1 MNPSM
6 RIRSILLV
14 ILIPGMLCGLNSTSM
29 AEPGT
34 GQSNESRCQRG
45 SDRACRS
52 VGMEAQKAG
61 DYEKA
66 YDYLKITCENHPP
79 RGALFP
85 CSNYF
90 VVAKKLNR
98 LDTAPSKLEAQCG
111 DGDKFICYHLA
122 KAYLA
127 LELRQD
133 AHRILEPLCN
143 ENFTLPFKAAF
154 GPCMDLGRSL
164 EAVGNL
170 EAAAYIFKLDCDRAT
185 NTSNMS
191 CSIYKHLENKI
202 NPKVEEKREP
212 IIAAFLL
219 VLAMPIVSLVLFV
232 MNGRVNLKI
241 VQWVIPVMI
250 ILSWAVWESGVGS
263 YDIRIDLLLILP
275 AVGAVILM
283 AILARRK
290 LKKTEE
296 A

>member
-1 MNPSM
+1 M
-6 RIRSILLV
+6 V
-14 ILIPGMLCGLNSTSM
+14 ILITGIFWGLTSTAM
-29 AEPGT
+29 AETGN

-52 VGMEAQKAG
+52 VGMEAEQAG
-61 DYEKA
+61 NYEKA
-66 YDYLKITCENHPP
+66 YEYLKITCENHPP

-90 VVAKKLNR
+90 VVAQKLNR
-98 LDTAPSKLEAQCG
+98 LDTAPTKLAAQCG

-127 LELRQD
+127 VELRED

-154 GPCMDLGRSL
+154 GPCKDLGRSL
-164 EAVGNL
+164 EAAGNL
-170 EAAAYIFKLDCDRAT
+170 ERAAYFFKLDCDRDT
-185 NTSNMS
+185 NTSSLS
-191 CSIYKHLENKI
+191 CSLYKSLDNKMH
-202 NPKVEEKREP
+202 PKVKERREP
-212 IIAAFLL
+212 IIEAFYL
-219 VLAMPIVSLVLFV
+219 VLAMPVVSLILFIV
-232 MNGRVNLKI
+232 NGRVNLKI
-241 VQWVIPVMI
+241 VQWVIPVI
-250 ILSWAVWESGVGS
+250 LILSWAVWENRLRY

-290 LKKTEE
+290 LKKTKET
-296 A
+296 

>member
-1 MNPSM
+1 MM
-6 RIRSILLV
+6 
-14 ILIPGMLCGLNSTSM
+14 ILIPGMLWGLTSSAM

-90 VVAKKLNR
+90 VVAQKLDR

-111 DGDKFICYHLA
+111 DGNKFICYHLA
-122 KAYLA
+122 QAYLA
-127 LELRQD
+127 VELRQD

-154 GPCMDLGRSL
+154 GPCMDLGHSL

-170 EAAAYIFKLDCDRAT
+170 ERAAYFFKLDCDRDT
-185 NTSNMS
+185 NTSHMS
-191 CSIYKHLENKI
+191 CSLYKFLDNKMH
-202 NPKVEEKREP
+202 PKVEERLEP
-212 IIAAFLL
+212 IIAAFFL
-219 VLAMPIVSLVLFV
+219 VLAMPLLSLLLFFV
-232 MNGRVNLKI
+232 DGRKNLKI
-241 VQWVIPVMI
+241 VQWVIPVII

-263 YDIRIDLLLILP
+263 YAIRIDLLLILP
-275 AVGAVILM
+275 ALGAVILM

-290 LKKTEE
+290 LKKPEE
-296 A
+296 T

>member
-1 MNPSM
+1 MNFWKNIKP
-6 RIRSILLV
+6 LLLA
-14 ILIPGMLCGLNSTSM
+14 ILIPGMLWGLTSTVM

-34 GQSNESRCQRG
+34 GLSNESRCQRG

-90 VVAKKLNR
+90 VVAQKLNR
-98 LDTAPSKLEAQCG
+98 LDTAPSELEAQCG
-111 DGDKFICYHLA
+111 GGDKFICYHLA
-122 KAYLA
+122 KAYIA
-127 LELRQD
+127 VELRED

-143 ENFTLPFKAAF
+143 ENFSLPFKAAF

-164 EAVGNL
+164 EAAGNL
-170 EAAAYIFKLDCDRAT
+170 EAAAYTFKLDCDRDT

-191 CSIYKHLENKI
+191 CSLYEYLENKMH
-202 NPKVEEKREP
+202 PKVEEKREP
-212 IIAAFLL
+212 IIVAFLL
-219 VLAMPIVSLVLFV
+219 VLAMPVVSLILFYLG
-232 MNGRVNLKI
+232 GRRNLKI
-241 VQWVIPVMI
+241 IQWLIPVMI
-250 ILSWAVWESGVGS
+250 ILNWAVWESGVGS

-290 LKKTEE
+290 LKKSEE